1 MVDLVR
7 PGAVAALV
15 VLEANPVDDI
25 RNTQRIRAVAVRGR
39 TIDAAERTRLLA
51 AVEAAAHE
59 PPVLAGPSV
68 GQVAVTDRLLGD
80 HAAIVTTVESMI
92 RAAMTLIALGCRHE

>member
-1 MVDLVR
+1 MVGLD
-7 PGAVAALV
+7 LV
-15 VLEANPVDDI
+15 VLDANPVDDI
-25 RNTQRIRAVAVRGR
+25 RNTQRIQAVAVRGR
-39 TIDAAERTRLLA
+39 TIDAADGPGCS
-51 AVEAAAHE
+51 
-59 PPVLAGPSV
+59 PPSRPPRSSRRRLAGPSV